1 MFFIVIPII
10 NGFIIISLETKSKRK
25 RQEPRHL
32 QSYNL
37 ETLTGSQSE
46 TECRTIGKEHW
57 KIIYF
62 QIIDAVLVNLKY
74 RFSDESLVL
83 ANSLDHFIKMD
94 FEKGSYFINHY
105 KVSKL
110 LDLPWLI

>member
-1 MFFIVIPII
+1 M
-10 NGFIIISLETKSKRK
+10 
-25 RQEPRHL
+25 

-37 ETLTGSQSE
+37 ETLTGAQSE
-46 TECRTIGKEHW
+46 TECGTIGNEHW

-62 QIIDAVLVNLKY
+62 QIIDAVIVNLKY

-83 ANSLDHFIKMD
+83 ANSLDHFMKMD

-110 LDLPWLI
+110 FIN

>member
-1 MFFIVIPII
+1 MEFAQLNQIT
-10 NGFIIISLETKSKRK
+10 LELSNSGTKSKRK
-25 RQEPRHL
+25 RQEPHHL

-37 ETLTGSQSE
+37 ETLTGQQSE
-46 TECRTIGKEHW
+46 SECRTIDNEHW

-62 QIIDAVLVNLKY
+62 QIIDSVIVNLKY

-83 ANSLDHFIKMD
+83 ANSLDKFMKMN

-105 KVSKL
+105 KVS
-110 LDLPWLI
+110 